1 MGVGFW
7 LSQAFGLIALI
18 LVCISYQFNNKAK
31 FLAFQ
36 IIANT
41 FYASS
46 FLALNVLVGG
56 TNTIISL
63 LRVMVLFLFERK
75 DKSPPVYMYIIFFFL
90 YIGSGILC
98 WQSPLD
104 MIAIISFEIFNIAMF
119 IRKIHLTRILMV
131 FPNIMISTY
140 NFLLMT
146 YTNAL
151 LDLIEITV
159 LVYAIVKFSNK
170 NQVKKCRYL
179 L

>member
-7 LSQAFGLIALI
+7 LSQVFGLIALI

-31 FLAFQ
+31 FLALQ
-36 IIANT
+36 ILANT

-56 TNTIISL
+56 ANTIISL
-63 LRVMVLFLFERK
+63 IRVAVLFLFERK
-75 DKSPPVYMYIIFFFL
+75 DKSPPIYVYIIFFLL

-104 MIAIISFEIFNIAMF
+104 IIAIISFEIFNIAMF
-119 IRKIHLTRILMV
+119 VRKIHLTRLLMV
-131 FPNIMISTY
+131 LPNIMIATY

-151 LDLIEITV
+151 LDLIEISV
-159 LVYAIVKFSNK
+159 LVYAIIKFSNK
-170 NQVKKCRYL
+170 NQTKKCRYL